1 MDTLPAWP
9 LDNSY
14 ARLPDRFYARLA
26 PTPVATP
33 KLVKL
38 NVPLALQLGL
48 DPDVL
53 ASPEGVAMLAGN
65 RLPEG
70 SEPIATAYA
79 GHQFGNFVPQLG
91 DGRAVLLG
99 EVIDA
104 GGMRRD
110 IQLKG
115 AGPTP
120 FSRRGDGR
128 AALGPVLR
136 EYIVSEAMHALGV
149 PTTRSLAAVATGELV
164 YRETALPGAV
174 LTRVASSHIR
184 VGTFQFF
191 AARGDVEGV
200 KLLADH
206 VIARHYPDADSYRGL
221 FERVIE
227 RQAKL
232 VAQWLCVGFIHGVM
246 NTDNMSIAGETI
258 DYGPCAFMDAYHPE
272 TVFSSIDRTG
282 RYAYGKQ
289 PQIAGWNLARLGEA
303 LMPLFDADE
312 EKALAQA
319 NESLQRYGD
328 LFGDAY
334 LAGLRRKF
342 GLFTERDE
350 DRELVQS
357 FLKLMMDNGLDHTLT
372 FRRLSDGEVP
382 VDDTDWPKRYRA
394 RLALEPQDEA
404 TRRDAMRAA
413 NPVYIPRN
421 HKVEAALG
429 AAVEHDD
436 YGPFEELL
444 AVLARPFEE
453 RTEFA
458 AYAQPPTEEEQ
469 RNFRTFCGT

>member
-1 MDTLPAWP
+1 MVPAF
-9 LDNSY
+9 DNSY

-26 PTPVATP
+26 PTPVSTP
-33 KLVKL
+33 RLVKL
-38 NVPLALQLGL
+38 NEALAAELGL
-48 DPDVL
+48 DPEEL

-65 RLPEG
+65 AVPTG
-70 SEPIATAYA
+70 SKPIALAYA

-99 EVIDA
+99 EVIDRN
-104 GGMRRD
+104 GKRRD

-115 AGPTP
+115 SGPTP
-120 FSRRGDGR
+120 FSRNGDGR

-136 EYIVSEAMHALGV
+136 EYIISEAMQALGI
-149 PTTRSLAAVATGELV
+149 PTTRSLAAVITGDPV

-174 LTRVASSHIR
+174 LTRVAASHIR

-200 KLLADH
+200 RLLADH
-206 VIARHYPDADSYRGL
+206 VIGRHYPDASGYRDL
-221 FERVIE
+221 YEKVIA
-227 RQAKL
+227 RQAAL
-232 VAQWLCVGFIHGVM
+232 VAQWLCVGFVHGVM

-272 TVFSSIDRTG
+272 TVFSSIDRFG

-303 LMPLFDADE
+303 LMPLFDENQD
-312 EKALAQA
+312 KALAMA
-319 NESLQRYGD
+319 NESLQRYGA

-342 GLFTERDE
+342 GLFTAQEGD
-350 DRELVQS
+350 DALIQG
-357 FLKLMMDNGLDHTLT
+357 FLKLLMDGGLDYTLA
-372 FRRLSDGEVP
+372 FRHLGRGETPIDDGGWAE
-382 VDDTDWPKRYRA
+382 KYRA
-394 RLALEPQDEA
+394 RLALEPQDAA
-404 TRRDAMRAA
+404 TRRAAMDAV
-413 NPVYIPRN
+413 NPAYIPRN
-421 HKVEAALG
+421 HRVEAALS
-429 AAVEHDD
+429 AAIDNDD

-453 RTEFA
+453 RREFA
-458 AYAQPPTEEEQ
+458 AYAEPPAEEQ
-469 RNFRTFCGT
+469 QRNYRTY